1 MLKRIHSIKRLD
13 SSVNGNPRYAIAFE
27 DAAASPLT
35 TSSDHGFCYAVGN
48 PDMREGCLV
57 RVELTR
63 AGRICEMSPVDG
75 PNAEDCAQIAALL
88 RNFDHWLEENRQ
100 YEDEEDRDRIDAERA
115 RLAESLAALE
125 AVA

>member
-1 MLKRIHSIKRLD
+1 MIRRIYSIKRLD
-13 SSVNGNPRYAIAFE
+13 SSVYGNPRFAIAFD

-35 TSSDHGFCYAVGN
+35 TSSDCGFCYAVGN

-57 RVELTR
+57 RVTLTR
-63 AGRICEMSPVDG
+63 AGRIADMSPVTRLEG
-75 PNAEDCAQIAALL
+75 EDCAQIAALL
-88 RNFDHWLEENRQ
+88 RNFDGWLEDNRQ
-100 YEDEEDRDRIDAERA
+100 YEDDEDRDRIDAERA